1 MLPIPATAVVIEP
14 LFPIPADALM
24 ILALWFTMVR
34 IDCVGNSKLES
45 DGDGP
50 TFDDD
55 RYVQNMYAITLM
67 TMKFASNRN

>member
-34 IDCVGNSKLES
+34 IDCVGNSKSES
-45 DGDGP
+45 DGP

-55 RYVQNMYAITLM
+55 RYVQNM
-67 TMKFASNRN
+67 